1 METEKLE
8 QESELKKY
16 LDAIEK
22 DIEYPSDPNYDFLK
36 HHNSEECADEIM
48 TLSPENL
55 RTPENLRILKKH
67 EEQFKLILH
76 EDLTK

>member
-1 METEKLE
+1 MPEKEL
-8 QESELKKY
+8 ESELKKY

-55 RTPENLRILKKH
+55 RILKKH
-67 EEQFKLILH
+67 AEQFKLIPQ
-76 EDLTK
+76 EELTE